1 MVYRRALDYLV
12 EWKDRKSRK
21 PLVIRG
27 ARQVGKTWLAR
38 ELATTCFD
46 DLVEINFE
54 YEIEAASLFE
64 SRNPKE
70 ILQLLE
76 IQYGRKIVPGKTL
89 LFLDEIQS
97 AIDVFSTLRYF
108 YELLPELHV
117 IATGSLLEFHF
128 GEDEINV
135 PVGRVEY
142 MFLGPMVF
150 EEFLHALGK
159 TELIQY
165 LESYTV
171 DKIIPEAIHLQL
183 LKLLAQYILVGG
195 MPESIFLL
203 VETGS
208 YRECDILKQSILSSY
223 IDDFAK
229 YGRRMNVDLI
239 RDIFTKLPYLV
250 GLKFKYSAIS
260 RTSKAREIRK
270 MIMNLFK
277 AGIATPIFSSSC
289 NGIPIKAE
297 KSVNIFKILFIDVG
311 LLCRACGMN
320 SIDML
325 SADKLMMINSGA
337 VAEQFAGQ
345 HLLSEREFYE
355 KPELYYWVREKKNSS
370 AEVDYVTTL
379 RGNIVPME
387 IKAGKTG
394 SLKSL
399 HMFLKTKDRSFGVRF
414 NMDIPSLAENVT
426 GLSGENVEYKL
437 LSLPLYLIGQYKRLV
452 DECWE

>member
-1 MVYRRALDYLV
+1 MYRRALDYLV

-21 PLVIRG
+21 PIVIRG

-38 ELATTCFD
+38 ELAATCFD
-46 DLVEINFE
+46 NLVEINFE

-70 ILQLLE
+70 IISLLE
-76 IQYGRKIVPGKTL
+76 IRYGKKIVPGKTL

-97 AIDVFSTLRYF
+97 SIDVFSTLRYF

-128 GEDEINV
+128 GKDGINV

-142 MFLGPMVF
+142 MFLGPMDF
-150 EEFLHALGK
+150 EEFLNALGK
-159 TELIQY
+159 TELVQY
-165 LESYTV
+165 LNSFTI
-171 DKIIPEAIHLQL
+171 DRIIPEAIHMQL
-183 LKLLAQYILVGG
+183 IKLLTQYILVGG
-195 MPESIFLL
+195 MPESIFLFL
-203 VETGS
+203 ETES
-208 YRECDILKQSILSSY
+208 YRECDMLKQAILSSY

-229 YGRRMNVDLI
+229 YGARMNVDLI
-239 RDIFTKLPYLV
+239 RDIFAKLPFLV
-250 GLKFKYSAIS
+250 GFKFKYSAIS
-260 RTSKAREIRK
+260 RTSRAREIRK
-270 MIMNLFK
+270 MTGNLFK

-289 NGIPIKAE
+289 NRIPIKAE
-297 KSVNIFKILFIDVG
+297 KNVGIFKILFIDVG
-311 LLCRACGMN
+311 LLCRACGLN

-325 SADKLMMINSGA
+325 GTDKLMMINSGA
-337 VAEQFAGQ
+337 VAEQYAGQ

-370 AEVDYVTTL
+370 AEVDYVTASG
-379 RGNIVPME
+379 RNIIPIE

-399 HMFLKTKDRSFGVRF
+399 HMFLKTKEKAFGIRF
-414 NMDIPSLAENVT
+414 NMNLPSLTENVT

-452 DECWE
+452 RECCE

>member
-1 MVYRRALDYLV
+1 MYRRALDYLV

-21 PLVIRG
+21 PIVIRG

-46 DLVEINFE
+46 NLVEINFE

-70 ILQLLE
+70 ILSHLE
-76 IQYGRKIVPGKTL
+76 IRYGKKIIPGKTL

-97 AIDVFSTLRYF
+97 SIDVFSTLRYF

-128 GEDEINV
+128 GKDGINV

-159 TELIQY
+159 TELVQY
-165 LESYTV
+165 LNSFTI
-171 DKIIPEAIHLQL
+171 DRIIPEAIHLQL
-183 LKLLAQYILVGG
+183 IKLLTQYILVGG
-195 MPESIFLL
+195 MPESISLL
-203 VETGS
+203 LETGS
-208 YRECDILKQSILSSY
+208 YRECDMLKQAILSSY

-229 YGRRMNVDLI
+229 YGTRMNVDLI
-239 RDIFTKLPYLV
+239 RDIFAKLPFLV

-260 RTSKAREIRK
+260 RTSRAREIRK
-270 MIMNLFK
+270 MTRNLFK

-297 KSVNIFKILFIDVG
+297 KNVDIFKILFIDVG
-311 LLCRACGMN
+311 LLCRACGLN

-345 HLLSEREFYE
+345 HLLSESEFYE
-355 KPELYYWVREKKNSS
+355 KPELYYWAREKKNSS
-370 AEVDYVTTL
+370 AEVDYVTASG
-379 RGNIVPME
+379 RNIIPVE

-399 HMFLKTKDRSFGVRF
+399 HMFLRTKEKAFGIRF
-414 NMDIPSLAENVT
+414 NMDLPSLTENVT

-452 DECWE
+452 RECWE

>member
-1 MVYRRALDYLV
+1 MYRRALDYLV

-21 PLVIRG
+21 PIVIRG

-38 ELATTCFD
+38 ELAATCFD
-46 DLVEINFE
+46 NLVEINFE

-70 ILQLLE
+70 IISLLE
-76 IQYGRKIVPGKTL
+76 VRYGRKIVPGKTL

-97 AIDVFSTLRYF
+97 SIDVFSTLRYF

-128 GEDEINV
+128 GKDGINV

-142 MFLGPMVF
+142 MFLGPMDF
-150 EEFLHALGK
+150 EEFLNALGK
-159 TELIQY
+159 TELVQY
-165 LESYTV
+165 LNSFTI
-171 DKIIPEAIHLQL
+171 DRIIPEAIHLQL
-183 LKLLAQYILVGG
+183 IKLLTQYILVGG
-195 MPESIFLL
+195 MPESIFLFL
-203 VETGS
+203 ETES
-208 YRECDILKQSILSSY
+208 YRECDMLKQAILSSY

-229 YGRRMNVDLI
+229 YGARMNVDLI
-239 RDIFTKLPYLV
+239 RDIFAKLPFLV
-250 GLKFKYSAIS
+250 GFKFKYSAIS
-260 RTSKAREIRK
+260 RTSRAREIRK
-270 MIMNLFK
+270 MTGNLFK

-297 KSVNIFKILFIDVG
+297 KNVGIFKILFIDVG
-311 LLCRACGMN
+311 LLCRACGLN

-325 SADKLMMINSGA
+325 GTDKLMMINSGA

-355 KPELYYWVREKKNSS
+355 KPELYYWAREKKNSS
-370 AEVDYVTTL
+370 AEVDYVTVSG
-379 RGNIVPME
+379 RNIIPIE

-399 HMFLKTKDRSFGVRF
+399 HMFLKTKEKAFGIRF
-414 NMDIPSLAENVT
+414 NMDLPSLTENVT

-452 DECWE
+452 RECCK

>member
-1 MVYRRALDYLV
+1 MYRRALDYLV

-21 PLVIRG
+21 PIVIRG

-38 ELATTCFD
+38 ELAAAHFD
-46 DLVEINFE
+46 NLVEINFE

-64 SRNPKE
+64 SYNPKE
-70 ILQLLE
+70 ILSLLE
-76 IQYGRKIVPGKTL
+76 VRYGKKIVPGKTL

-97 AIDVFSTLRYF
+97 ARDVFSALRYF
-108 YELLPELHV
+108 YELMPELHV
-117 IATGSLLEFHF
+117 ISTGSLLEFHF
-128 GEDEINV
+128 GKDGINV

-159 TELIQY
+159 TGLVQY
-165 LESYTV
+165 LNSFTL
-171 DKIIPEAIHLQL
+171 DRTIPRAIHLQL
-183 LKLLAQYILVGG
+183 VKLLTQYILIGG
-195 MPESIFLL
+195 MPESISLFL
-203 VETGS
+203 ETGS
-208 YRECDILKQSILSSY
+208 YRECDILKQAILSSY

-229 YGRRMNVDLI
+229 YGTRMNVDLI
-239 RDIFTKLPYLV
+239 RDIYTKLPFLV

-260 RTSKAREIRK
+260 RTSRAREIRK
-270 MIMNLFK
+270 MTWNLFR

-297 KSVNIFKILFIDVG
+297 KNVNIFKILFIDVG
-311 LLCRACGMN
+311 LLCRACGLN

-325 SADKLMMINSGA
+325 RADKLMMINSGA
-337 VAEQFAGQ
+337 VAEQYAGQ

-355 KPELYYWVREKKNSS
+355 KPELYYWAREKKNSS
-370 AEVDYVTTL
+370 AEVDYVTVL
-379 RGNIVPME
+379 EGNIIPVE

-399 HMFLKTKDRSFGVRF
+399 HMFLKTKEKTLGIRF
-414 NMDIPSLAENVT
+414 NMDMPSLTENVT
-426 GLSGENVEYKL
+426 GLSGENVEYRL

-452 DECWE
+452 RECWE

>member
-1 MVYRRALDYLV
+1 MYRRALDYLI

-21 PLVIRG
+21 PIIVRG

-46 DLVEINFE
+46 DLIEINFE

-70 ILQLLE
+70 ILSLLE
-76 IQYGRKIVPGKTL
+76 IRYGKKIVPGKTL

-97 AIDVFSTLRYF
+97 SIDVFSTLRYF

-128 GEDEINV
+128 GKDGINV

-142 MFLGPMVF
+142 MFLGPMDF

-159 TELIQY
+159 TELVQY
-165 LESYTV
+165 LNSFTI
-171 DKIIPEAIHLQL
+171 DRIIPEAIHLHL
-183 LKLLAQYILVGG
+183 IKLLTQYVLVGG
-195 MPESIFLL
+195 MPESIFILL
-203 VETGS
+203 ETGS
-208 YRECDILKQSILSSY
+208 YRECDMLKQAILSSY

-229 YGRRMNVDLI
+229 YGTRMNVDLI
-239 RDIFTKLPYLV
+239 RDIFVKLPFLV

-260 RTSKAREIRK
+260 RTSRAREIRK
-270 MIMNLFK
+270 MTGNLFK

-297 KSVNIFKILFIDVG
+297 KNVDIFKILFIDVG
-311 LLCRACGMN
+311 LLCRACGLN

-355 KPELYYWVREKKNSS
+355 KPELYYWAREKKNSS
-370 AEVDYVTTL
+370 AEVDYVTAL
-379 RGNIVPME
+379 GKNIIPIE

-399 HMFLKTKDRSFGVRF
+399 HMFLRTKEKAFGIRF
-414 NMDIPSLAENVT
+414 NMDLPSLTKNIT

-437 LSLPLYLIGQYKRLV
+437 LSLPLYLIRQYKRLV
-452 DECWE
+452 RECWE

>member
-1 MVYRRALDYLV
+1 MYRRALDYLV

-38 ELATTCFD
+38 ELAAAYFEN
-46 DLVEINFE
+46 LVEINFE

-70 ILQLLE
+70 ILSLLE

-97 AIDVFSTLRYF
+97 SIGVFSTLRYF

-128 GEDEINV
+128 GKDGINV

-159 TELIQY
+159 TELVQY
-165 LESYTV
+165 LNSFTI
-171 DKIIPEAIHLQL
+171 DRIIPEAIHLQL
-183 LKLLAQYILVGG
+183 IKLLTQYILVGG
-195 MPESIFLL
+195 MPESISLL
-203 VETGS
+203 LETGS
-208 YRECDILKQSILSSY
+208 YRECDMLKQAILSSY

-229 YGRRMNVDLI
+229 YGTRMNVDLI
-239 RDIFTKLPYLV
+239 RNIFAKLPFLV

-260 RTSKAREIRK
+260 RTVRAREIRR
-270 MIMNLFK
+270 MTRNLFK

-297 KSVNIFKILFIDVG
+297 KNADVFKILFIDVG
-311 LLCRACGMN
+311 LLCRACGLN
-320 SIDML
+320 SSDML

-355 KPELYYWVREKKNSS
+355 KPELYYWAREKKNSS
-370 AEVDYVTTL
+370 AEVDYVTAL
-379 RGNIVPME
+379 ERNIVPIE

-399 HMFLKTKDRSFGVRF
+399 HMFLKTKEKAFGIRF
-414 NMDIPSLAENVT
+414 NMDLPSLTENVT

-452 DECWE
+452 RKCWE